1 MSQYANYF
9 EDSSQYDSTRIPIG
23 LEVILG
29 CLAQHPVPASEQTVL
44 EAGCGTGNYLRALQR
59 RFRRLVGIDSSQ
71 QMLDEARVKLDD
83 HVQLIQGDVLELPL
97 QDASFQAVICNQV
110 IHHLE
115 EGPSAN
121 DDPADWPANSFQNI
135 GQFLRE
141 AHRVLQPEGVMVL
154 NFSQPQQVRDG
165 FWWAD
170 LIPTAIERIAC
181 RTPTLSQLQQLM
193 SQAGFDVTLA
203 IADLNG
209 VLQGS
214 SYLDPAG
221 PLKEEW
227 RAGDSTWTLASD
239 AELAEAVQR
248 VKAMHNDNSI
258 AAYLAGRE
266 ELRLAIGQTTFVCG
280 RKS

>member
-9 EDSSQYDSTRIPIG
+9 KDSSQYDSTRIPTG

-29 CLAQHPVPASEQTVL
+29 CLAQHPVPTREQTVL
-44 EAGCGTGNYLRALQR
+44 EAGCGTGNYLRALQC

-83 HVQLIQGDVLELPL
+83 HVQLMQGNVLELPL
-97 QDASFQAVICNQV
+97 QDTSFQAVICNQV

-141 AHRVLQPEGVMVL
+141 AHRVLQPKGVMVL
-154 NFSQPQQVRDG
+154 NFSQPRQVRDG

-170 LIPTAIERIAC
+170 LIPTAIERITC
-181 RTPTLSQLQQLM
+181 RLPTLSQLQQLI

-227 RAGDSTWTLASD
+227 RAGDSTWKLVSD